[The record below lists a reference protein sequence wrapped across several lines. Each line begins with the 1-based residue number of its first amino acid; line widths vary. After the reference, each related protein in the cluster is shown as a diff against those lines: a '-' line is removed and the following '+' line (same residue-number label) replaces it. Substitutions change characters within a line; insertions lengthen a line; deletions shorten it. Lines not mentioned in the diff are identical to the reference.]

1 MATVTSLDRFQ
12 AQALWGIPDH
22 RSFLREPCVAMTPE
36 QFGNSHTVGL
46 CLETIWNYKN
56 SNTEG
61 YRAVGANLA
70 AAVREYLAERPV
82 KQ

>member
-1 MATVTSLDRFQ
+1 
-12 AQALWGIPDH
+12 
-22 RSFLREPCVAMTPE
+22 MTPE
-36 QFGNSHTVGL
+36 QFGNPHTVGL
-46 CLETIWNYKN
+46 CLETIRTYKN

-82 KQ
+82 QQ

>member
-1 MATVTSLDRFQ
+1 MIQ
-12 AQALWGIPDH
+12 ECGGGIGRYH
-22 RSFLREPCVAMTPE
+22 RSFTREPCVALTPE
-36 QFGNSHTVGL
+36 QFGDPHTVGL
-46 CLETIWNYKN
+46 CLERIWNYKN
-56 SNTEG
+56 TNTEG